1 MDIKDIYKITRT
13 NNLYINRANYR
24 QWSKGGYGIVYLSN
38 DNKKIYK
45 RIEKYVKAP
54 VTIHSDDE
62 DNDDYNNLKKFNY
75 KDDYI
80 VVPLQESILEAVI
93 TEFLNNVFNN
103 IEIYNISS
111 SINAIYIKQKFC
123 GMNLYSI
130 SNKNILYEYIPDI
143 IYKLLI
149 ECYKLEVNGIQH
161 TDISLA
167 NIIYSNNSSNTKDSD
182 GYSSALSND
191 TIIEYDDLSEF
202 NTHLIDYSCMSV
214 KYVKNSRLLWTDTV
228 GVWKYLDPQITLYEN
243 TSDTSV
249 IWTIGII
256 ICDLLKKM
264 PFKNSVYSDI
274 IDKIKKKENYKNYKT
289 KSVWTEI
296 YINII
301 KYDRLNK
308 QEIFSEIYKDE
319 SIDDKYEYILKH
331 MLIFENEKRISLK
344 ELITLWENMFE
355 VDQIDISDIKPYH
368 SKVHPCLIDR
378 QLIVSEIYNFCKD
391 CGHLD
396 KFSYMV
402 LILDKYSIN
411 ILKFSINK
419 LYLLIYS
426 IWVLVSFIFMEQT
439 KFYNCKEHI
448 YIKNRYN
455 IDMSMFEIFES
466 LYSIC
471 ENTNWKLYQK
481 LVDVII
487 IENGYKL
494 NYNILKNIFIHTT
507 KPYSTYDI
515 YDIYVKVLDNKIILN
530 DNPKKRRS
538 KSF

>member
-1 MDIKDIYKITRT
+1 
-13 NNLYINRANYR
+13 
-24 QWSKGGYGIVYLSN
+24 
-38 DNKKIYK
+38 
-45 RIEKYVKAP
+45 
-54 VTIHSDDE
+54 
-62 DNDDYNNLKKFNY
+62 
-75 KDDYI
+75 
-80 VVPLQESILEAVI
+80 
-93 TEFLNNVFNN
+93 
-103 IEIYNISS
+103 
-111 SINAIYIKQKFC
+111 
-123 GMNLYSI
+123 MNLYSI

-264 PFKNSVYSDI
+264 TFKNSVYSDI

-344 ELITLWENMFE
+344 ELITL
-355 VDQIDISDIKPYH
+355 
-368 SKVHPCLIDR
+368 
-378 QLIVSEIYNFCKD
+378 
-391 CGHLD
+391 
-396 KFSYMV
+396 
-402 LILDKYSIN
+402 
-411 ILKFSINK
+411 
-419 LYLLIYS
+419 
-426 IWVLVSFIFMEQT
+426 
-439 KFYNCKEHI
+439 
-448 YIKNRYN
+448 
-455 IDMSMFEIFES
+455 
-466 LYSIC
+466 
-471 ENTNWKLYQK
+471 
-481 LVDVII
+481 
-487 IENGYKL
+487 
-494 NYNILKNIFIHTT
+494 
-507 KPYSTYDI
+507 
-515 YDIYVKVLDNKIILN
+515 
-530 DNPKKRRS
+530 
-538 KSF
+538 

>member
-13 NNLYINRANYR
+13 KNLYINRANYR
-24 QWSKGGYGIVYLSN
+24 QWSKGGYGIVYLSK

-123 GMNLYSI
+123 GINLYSI
-130 SNKNILYEYIPDI
+130 SSNNVLYEYIPDI

-161 TDISLA
+161 TDMSLA
-167 NIIYSNNSSNTKDSD
+167 NIIYSNNSSNNKDSD
-182 GYSSALSND
+182 GYGSALSND
-191 TIIEYDDLSEF
+191 TVIEYDDLSEF

-274 IDKIKKKENYKNYKT
+274 IDKIKKKENYNNYKT

-331 MLIFENEKRISLK
+331 MLVFDNEKRISLK
-344 ELITLWENMFE
+344 ELITLWENMFD
-355 VDQIDISDIKPYH
+355 VDQIDILDIKPYH
-368 SKVHPCLIDR
+368 SKVYPCLIDR

-391 CGHLD
+391 CSHLD

-448 YIKNRYN
+448 YIKNRYKT
-455 IDMSMFEIFES
+455 DMSMLEIFES

-487 IENGYKL
+487 IENGYKI
-494 NYNILKNIFIHTT
+494 NYNILKDVFIYTT
-507 KPYSTYDI
+507 KPYNTYDI
-515 YDIYVKVLDNKIILN
+515 YDTYVKVLDNKIILN
-530 DNPKKRRS
+530 DNPRKRRS